1 MSGHGD
7 RLVAGMLTVQAGS
20 VKARSQ
26 AAPRPGE
33 SAARLRGAERQL
45 AEAAERALRQPAGK
59 VVVVLR
65 LSLLAVPRAYHLRV
79 ARVLL
84 QECAQRFAGQV
95 FAMSN
100 QDLVLLCAECRPEQ
114 AADPY
119 APERLPASLA
129 RLFAIDAPASGDLV
143 ALWRLERDPACLAQY
158 LQARAEAGVPVAEP
172 VAQGQPVSLAALEE
186 IIARAPLAGLLGQQT
201 GLSLSPD
208 RGLPLARR
216 LAPAFQHVAVGL
228 DRLSLDK
235 LVTHATADPFLL
247 RHCTAVLDGRLLGVL
262 QEDIQARGRLLRQA
276 SVQGLPVLVAL
287 GLRAIVSPAFATLAR
302 LAAAAGL
309 RFWVAVSLLE
319 AGADLDLLEHARGIL
334 KLTGCKLVID
344 QVEPAAL
351 RLARLEALRA
361 DLVVLAWSPVLRR
374 PDSTAGLLRLGEA
387 GGRLVLAGVDGEAA
401 LGWGQAHGIGLFAG
415 PFLDRVQAA
424 LRMQRCHS
432 ASACTLAQCG
442 GRAAA
447 LGLPGRAGCGNP
459 ALLGGG
465 G

>member
-1 MSGHGD
+1 MARRGNWP
-7 RLVAGMLTVQAGS
+7 VAGMLTLQPGSGLVRPPAGTRNDEP
-20 VKARSQ
+20 AT
-26 AAPRPGE
+26 
-33 SAARLRGAERQL
+33 RLRGAERQL
-45 AEAAERALRQPAGK
+45 AEAAERALRMPAGK
-59 VVVVLR
+59 LAVVLR

-95 FAMSN
+95 FAMAN

-119 APERLPASLA
+119 APDRLPETLV

-143 ALWRLERDPACLAQY
+143 AFWQLERDAAYLADY
-158 LQARAEAGVPVAEP
+158 LKSRVAAAMAAPETTRP
-172 VAQGQPVSLAALEE
+172 GQPVSLAALQE
-186 IIARAPLAGLLGQQT
+186 IIAKAPLAGLLGQQT
-201 GLSLSPD
+201 GLSLAAD
-208 RGLPLARR
+208 RSLTLARR
-216 LAPAFQHVAVGL
+216 LAPAFQQVGVGL
-228 DRLSLDK
+228 DRLCLDR
-235 LVTHATADPFLL
+235 LVAHAIADPFLS
-247 RHCTAVLDGRLLGVL
+247 RHFAAVLDGRLLGLL
-262 QEDIQARGRLLRQA
+262 QEDLQARGRLLRQA
-276 SVQGLPVLVAL
+276 TVQGLPVLIEL
-287 GLRAIVSPAFATLAR
+287 GLRAIVSPAFAGLAR
-302 LAAAAGL
+302 LAAASGL

-334 KLTGCKLVID
+334 KLTGCSLVINRVD
-344 QVEPAAL
+344 PAAL
-351 RLARLEALRA
+351 RLTRLDALRA
-361 DLVVLAWSPVLRR
+361 DLAVLTWSPALAQAE
-374 PDSTAGLLRLGEA
+374 TASGLARLGEA
-387 GGRLVLAGVDGEAA
+387 AGRLVLAGVDGEPA